1 DEIERQIGIEQR
13 RQGSPNQKMQREERA
28 EGGPRALLDRG
39 DQSGHRRISSRI
51 RAVSSRRYSGTRRQ
65 RKRSPSS
72 CPALCRASTSCFLK
86 GVDGRDKCL
95 ARGHGRHVF
104 GDITDTFLVGQVN
117 VGDLMSAEEDA
128 VAAVGS

>member
-1 DEIERQIGIEQR
+1 MGGRIIAAKRNTGADQSNHNQRVRRAECQHEDETDKESHLGDEHLLAAVTIGQIAERGGANQNAEQR
-13 RQGSPNQKMQREERA
+13 G
-28 EGGPRALLDRG
+28 RG
-39 DQSGHRRISSRI
+39 DHPFFKRAQPEFLGHQ
-51 RAVSSRRYSGTRRQ
+51 GQ
-65 RKRSPSS
+65 R
-72 CPALCRASTSCFLK
+72 
-86 GVDGRDKCL
+86 DCL